1 MQVDLTKKVAREG
14 GYIMLV
20 VAFLGYLSSRP
31 HWHFLVPFVLKM
43 EIYTAAVVFWSPAI
57 AWVSYLYRKG
67 RIARSRR

>member
-1 MQVDLTKKVAREG
+1 
-14 GYIMLV
+14 MLV